1 MEIRFIKMEG
11 LGNDYIFVDT
21 RKCSF
26 PSKLEEK
33 LSNPEGGFKY
43 LGPTYQIHSEWT
55 IQVIPLFYLGVS
67 IF

>member
-1 MEIRFIKMEG
+1 MEVRFIKMEG

-33 LSNPEGGFKY
+33 ISKPEGGLKY
-43 LGPTYQIHSEWT
+43 LG
-55 IQVIPLFYLGVS
+55 S
-67 IF
+67 IFSNPAQISAIPG

>member
-43 LGPTYQIHSEWT
+43 LGPNYQIH
-55 IQVIPLFYLGVS
+55 LGRIIVVPWYEHLLE
-67 IF
+67 

>member
-1 MEIRFIKMEG
+1 MEVRFIKMEG

-33 LSNPEGGFKY
+33 LSDPEGGLEY
-43 LGPTYQIHSEWT
+43 LD
-55 IQVIPLFYLGVS
+55 S
-67 IF
+67 INWGAW